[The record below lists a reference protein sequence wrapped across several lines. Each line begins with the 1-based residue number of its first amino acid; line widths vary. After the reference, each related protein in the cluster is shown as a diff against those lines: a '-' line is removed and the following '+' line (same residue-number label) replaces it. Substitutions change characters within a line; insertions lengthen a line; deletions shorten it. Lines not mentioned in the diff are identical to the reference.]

1 MKYDRSHLDIWIKNG
16 LHELEEIVMNRWFNS
31 RSMSGFVLLI
41 VINLNACYA
50 ARPNVLIVLTDDQG
64 WGDLGIH
71 GNTNLSTPHLDSL
84 AKKGASFQNFYV
96 CQVCAPTRAEFLT
109 GRYHPR
115 TGVSGVSQGQERLNA
130 DETTLASVFKAAGY
144 ATGAFGKWHNG
155 TQSPL
160 HPNDRGFDEYYGFT
174 SGHWGHYF
182 SPPLDHN
189 GELVR
194 GDGYIVD
201 DLTNRAIEFIEA
213 NRTQPFLCY
222 VPLNTPHSPM
232 MITDEFYEKFSEALP
247 AMRHR
252 DADREDLQMTRAAL
266 AMVENIDWNVGR
278 LLKTLDR
285 LSLDD
290 NTIVVYFSDNGPNSF
305 RWNGGMKGKKGSID
319 EGGLRSPLFVRWP
332 GKIRAGSEIEKIA
345 GAIDLL
351 PTLMDMA
358 DVHQDLPKPI
368 DGISLMPLLNDP
380 KANWKSRELFSIHRG
395 LVSVRSQRFR
405 FDAEGRLFNIGL
417 DRGQRKDVSAKY
429 PEITAEMQDLARQYR
444 EEMEVEFA
452 RNRNRPFHVGFAS
465 STMLPARDGQ
475 EHGDVQRSVKSP
487 NNSFFNKWKSKDA
500 SITWHVDVASTGE
513 YEVIL
518 RYTCAAG
525 DEGLTMR
532 LTAELLGQPVHFTA
546 APVVQVF
553 DPPLYDK
560 SKERVKKSHY
570 FVKDF
575 QTLSLGKLQLP
586 KGECTLRLSTD
597 KIIGVNAIDVH
608 SIQLIRK

>member
-1 MKYDRSHLDIWIKNG
+1 MLDSLKIVHAVWRNHCKMPLAVVMLAMIANVGDARS
-16 LHELEEIVMNRWFNS
+16 
-31 RSMSGFVLLI
+31 
-41 VINLNACYA
+41 
-50 ARPNVLIVLTDDQG
+50 PNVLIVLTDDQG

-71 GNTNLSTPHLDSL
+71 GNANLSTPHLDSI
-84 AKKGASFQNFYV
+84 AKQGVSFQNFYV

-130 DETTLASVFKAAGY
+130 DEMTLADVFKAAGY

-189 GELVR
+189 GEIVR
-194 GDGYIVD
+194 GEGFIVD
-201 DLTNRAIEFIEA
+201 DLTNHAIEFIKA
-213 NRTQPFLCY
+213 NRDQPFLCY

-232 MITDEFYEKFSEALP
+232 MITDEFYRKFAQLEP

-252 DADREDLQMTRAAL
+252 NPAREDLQMTRAAL

-278 LLKTLDR
+278 LLSTLES
-285 LSLDD
+285 LSLAE

-319 EGGLRSPLFVRWP
+319 EGGLRAPLFVRWP
-332 GKIRAGSEIEKIA
+332 GKIQSGAEVDKIA

-351 PTLMDMA
+351 PTLMEMA
-358 DVHQDLPKPI
+358 TLSHDLPKPV
-368 DGISLMPLLNDP
+368 DGRSLVPLLVNP
-380 KANWKSRELFSIHRG
+380 KTPWNPRELFSIRRG
-395 LVSVRSQRFR
+395 SVSVRNQIFR
-405 FDAEGRLFNIGL
+405 LDGNGKLFDIRS
-417 DRGQRKDVSAKY
+417 DRGQHNDVSAKHPKVAAELKRLASQY
-429 PEITAEMQDLARQYR
+429 QKAMEI
-444 EEMEVEFA
+444 EFA
-452 RNRNRPFHVGFAS
+452 KNRDRPFTVGFRK
-465 STMLPARDGQ
+465 STMLPARDAV
-475 EHGDVQRSVKSP
+475 EHGNIARSVKSP
-487 NNSFFNKWKSKDA
+487 NNSFFTNWKSKND
-500 SITWHVDVASTGE
+500 SITWDVMVVNEGD
-513 YEVIL
+513 YEVIV

-525 DEGLTMR
+525 DEDVTVKLSRETQGN
-532 LTAELLGQPVHFTA
+532 A
-546 APVVQVF
+546 AQYTSATVVEVF

-560 SKERVKKSHY
+560 SKERVQNSHY

-575 QTLSLGKLQLP
+575 QPLSLGTLHLP
-586 KGECTLRLSTD
+586 GGDCTLRLTAD
-597 KIIGVNAIDVH
+597 EINGEEAIDVH
-608 SIQLIRK
+608 SIQLIRQ